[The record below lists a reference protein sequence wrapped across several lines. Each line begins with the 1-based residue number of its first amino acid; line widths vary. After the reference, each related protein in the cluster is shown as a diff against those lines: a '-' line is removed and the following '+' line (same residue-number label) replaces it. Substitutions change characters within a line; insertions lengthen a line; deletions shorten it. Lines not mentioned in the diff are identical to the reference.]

1 MKMKLFFLPLITVT
15 LLYNGFVSAEISKH
29 QLIANHK
36 QPKDTEIIKKSEWKI
51 FTPPDKSFQVLMP
64 GRPKTDTQIQ
74 KTRMGEIN
82 IEIFAIQ
89 PPEQE
94 VAYLVTYNEF
104 PYSYAKMTSPQKI
117 LNDAKANTLITTQSN
132 LISSRNIRSS
142 NGHPGL
148 EIKYIDSVGKVTTNR
163 MYVAEGRLYQVI
175 AIVSRKQRE
184 NLDKTITGYLNS
196 FQVVLRR

>member
-1 MKMKLFFLPLITVT
+1 MRIKLFLLPLITVA
-15 LLYNGFVSAEISKH
+15 LLQSNFAFAEVNKNL
-29 QLIANHK
+29 LIADHRK
-36 QPKDTEIIKKSEWKI
+36 PKHTTTTKYKWKI

-64 GRPKTDTQIQ
+64 GRPKTNTQIQ

-82 IEIFAIQ
+82 VEIFAFQ

-104 PYSYAKMTSPQKI
+104 PYSYAKLTHPHKI
-117 LNDAKANTLITTQSN
+117 LNDAKANTLRTTQSN
-132 LISSRNIRSS
+132 LISSRRIRSS
-142 NGHPGL
+142 NGHPGI
-148 EIKYIDSVGKVTTNR
+148 EIKYIDSIGKVTTNR

-175 AIVSRKQRE
+175 AIVSQKQRAT
-184 NLDKTITGYLNS
+184 LDKTITGYLNS